1 MNLERSGRIG
11 SDAGFGVQERRGRSH
26 WGTGNET
33 MAREEPGD

>member
-26 WGTGNET
+26 CGTGNKT